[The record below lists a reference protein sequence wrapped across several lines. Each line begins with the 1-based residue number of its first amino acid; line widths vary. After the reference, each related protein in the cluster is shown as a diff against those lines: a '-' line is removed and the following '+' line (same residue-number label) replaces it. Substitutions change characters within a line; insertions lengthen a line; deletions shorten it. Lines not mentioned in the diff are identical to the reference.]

1 MLLGKAGFYTG
12 LIAPAVLIVGAVA
25 VYYVIMCSVLYPI
38 LLAIYVWIFST
49 EPNYDIKPS
58 FSRFSTSYCA
68 IGLFPILVW
77 LCSKKDLKIFM
88 KVGSFGVVFVV
99 FLMLFIV
106 TTGIV
111 SLENTTYMVGPPYK
125 SDQTDWSSDNRIL
138 VMFSTQFS
146 SLAGCLGTGYFLHT
160 CSLPILKAN
169 RNPENN
175 TRDLFWGYLMV
186 FISYAT
192 VGVMGYIGFMGF
204 DFRTYFIT
212 EQADVLRKGQT

>member
-1 MLLGKAGFYTG
+1 MVRQLMILILIGKTGFYTG

-38 LLAIYVWIFST
+38 LLAIYVWCTGSTPEYQIKPTFST
-49 EPNYDIKPS
+49 
-58 FSRFSTSYCA
+58 FSTSYCA

-88 KVGSFGVVFVV
+88 KVGSFGIVFVV
-99 FLMLFIV
+99 FLMVFIV

-111 SLENTTYMVGPPYK
+111 SLGNTEYSIGPAYV
-125 SDQTDWSSDNRIL
+125 SDQTIWETNQRTL

-169 RNPENN
+169 VNP
-175 TRDLFWGYLMV
+175 
-186 FISYAT
+186 
-192 VGVMGYIGFMGF
+192 
-204 DFRTYFIT
+204 
-212 EQADVLRKGQT
+212 